1 MKVTARSTSLS
12 PDLQLYINGLVV
24 LIEGAE
30 AIERHGLS
38 TILHKPTPTTL
49 ATMQYL

>member
-1 MKVTARSTSLS
+1 M
-12 PDLQLYINGLVV
+12 YINGLVV